1 MLLQSRNNDGGQAVV
16 KFSPFTSIKENG
28 EAQYYAATKG
38 SALAFLSTKDK
49 CAYLYKVIPGQNP
62 STGYTAL

>member
-28 EAQYYAATKG
+28 EAHYTQLRKG
-38 SALAFLSTKDK
+38 
-49 CAYLYKVIPGQNP
+49 VH
-62 STGYTAL
+62 